1 MYKIF
6 MQFHS
11 FMEVEHLPVI
21 SPSQHQKESVAC
33 LAERIGNQLM
43 ETTMIMSIHIALI
56 VYKHAV
62 EIRKLIDETWTK
74 VFAHPDV
81 VCISLLVKSFFSNM

>member
-1 MYKIF
+1 
-6 MQFHS
+6 
-11 FMEVEHLPVI
+11 
-21 SPSQHQKESVAC
+21 
-33 LAERIGNQLM
+33 M

-62 EIRKLIDETWTK
+62 EIWKLIDETWTK

-81 VCISLLVKSFFSNM
+81 VCISLSVKSFFSNM